1 MDVVNQCLEFGFM
14 SVVGMAQAITVS
26 SDFQDQS
33 SQILEEFAMPANAT
47 KPVKIILDRQ
57 NSLWEKCSPNFRVLK
72 VHSLNTNFFS
82 WVCF

>member
-1 MDVVNQCLEFGFM
+1 MNQCLEFGFM

-57 NSLWEKCSPNFRVLK
+57 NSL
-72 VHSLNTNFFS
+72 
-82 WVCF
+82 